1 MYQKLCNLLK
11 AATCFSGGPDTAQRY
26 FGQEWPSIQSGI
38 EKNIGEF
45 TKFFP
50 QGQSLLT
57 GAGDAATSLMQYGT
71 DKILPGAMKMFD
83 TGMNTVLPAGTNLLN
98 FGQDVVNAGK
108 GDILNTINTH
118 GALPGWQERD
128 VGDATQAAASQM
140 GMGHSLGTLG
150 QRLMNRGAAQEARLN
165 QAYGRAGTAT
175 NIGMSTLGGPA
186 AALPFLTAPGSAT
199 GSFIQPALATEQT
212 AASTYKGL
220 SDPSWQ
226 YNSSLFDF
234 NANAQQSTNNA
245 SANKTDAYAMAGI
258 KSVGSIIGAV
268 AMSDAELKED
278 IKDTGLKIHGIPIR
292 TFRFKGSKDRQ
303 VGTVAQEVAKVRPDA
318 VKRLSS
324 GRLMVDYTKLLG
336 KAA

>member
-1 MYQKLCNLLK
+1 MYQKPCNLLK
-11 AATCFSGGPDTAQRY
+11 AATYFSGGPDTAQRY

-38 EKNIGEF
+38 QNNIGEF
-45 TKFFP
+45 LNFFP
-50 QGQSLLT
+50 QGKELLSGAGGAASSLLQF
-57 GAGDAATSLMQYGT
+57 GQ

-83 TGMNTVLPAGTNLLN
+83 TGMNTVLPAGENMLN
-98 FGQDVVNAGK
+98 FGQDVVNAGAP
-108 GDILNTINTH
+108 DILNTIKTH

-128 VGDATQAAASQM
+128 VGEATQAAAAQA
-140 GMGHSLGTLG
+140 GMGHSMGTIG

-165 QAYGRAGTAT
+165 QAYGRAGAAS
-175 NIGMSTLGGPA
+175 NIGMQTLQGPA
-186 AALPFLTAPGSAT
+186 AALPFLTAPGSAV

-292 TFRFKGSKDRQ
+292 TFRFKGSKVRQ
-303 VGTVAQEVAKVRPDA
+303 VGTIAQEVEKVRPDA
-318 VKRLSS
+318 VKRLSN
-324 GRLMVDYTKLLG
+324 GRLLVDYTKLIG